1 MPNTTRSPENAASWR
16 ELCDQL
22 TPEQVATL
30 EGGEQ
35 YHRATAA
42 SLPAGY
48 PYEWPPRTES
58 EIAGL
63 LLEQA
68 RVYAGDNLGAK
79 LIGDVAPP
87 AGAAELFEWS
97 EARFGVDNAHRYF
110 LGSKRVVERDGPYD
124 EDIRV
129 QIDGFQQGE
138 DGDVTR
144 HIMVMEGDY
153 ERLELSSDHA
163 RQLGRALIAAADE
176 VEKLAVDD
184 QAVVR

>member
-79 LIGDVAPP
+79 LIGDVGLPSGP
-87 AGAAELFEWS
+87 AAGRCPTESRKRRRGRLDDLARVGALA
-97 EARFGVDNAHRYF
+97 A
-110 LGSKRVVERDGPYD
+110 
-124 EDIRV
+124 
-129 QIDGFQQGE
+129 
-138 DGDVTR
+138 TR
-144 HIMVMEGDY
+144 
-153 ERLELSSDHA
+153 S
-163 RQLGRALIAAADE
+163 
-176 VEKLAVDD
+176 
-184 QAVVR
+184 

>member
-1 MPNTTRSPENAASWR
+1 MANTTRSPENATTWR

-22 TPEQVATL
+22 TPEQVAAL
-30 EGGEQ
+30 EASEQ
-35 YHRATAA
+35 HHRATAA
-42 SLPAGY
+42 LLPAGY
-48 PYEWPPRTES
+48 PYDWPPRSER
-58 EIAGL
+58 EIAVIL
-63 LLEQA
+63 LDRA

-87 AGAAELFEWS
+87 AGVEELFEWR
-97 EARFGVDNAHRYF
+97 EARFGVDSACRYF
-110 LGSKRVVERDGPYD
+110 LGSKRVVGRDGPYD

-129 QIDGFQQGE
+129 QIDGTQQGA

-144 HIMVMEGDY
+144 HIMVIEGDH

-176 VEKLAVDD
+176 VEELAVDD
-184 QAVVR
+184 QVVVR

>member
-30 EGGEQ
+30 EGHEQ
-35 YHRATAA
+35 HHRATAA

-48 PYEWPPRTES
+48 PFEWPPRTES
-58 EIAGL
+58 EIAEL
-63 LLEQA
+63 LLDQA

-79 LIGDVAPP
+79 LIGELAPP
-87 AGAAELFEWS
+87 AGVEELFEWS

-124 EDIRV
+124 EDIHV
-129 QIDGFQQGE
+129 QIDGFQGSH
-138 DGDVTR
+138 GDVRR
-144 HIMVMEGDY
+144 HIMVLEGDH
-153 ERLELSSDHA
+153 ECLELSGDHA
-163 RQLGRALIAAADE
+163 RQLGRALIAAAAE

-184 QAVVR
+184 QVVVR